1 MKKFTSTAILLLL
14 FVGIRDLFAQKT
26 KTIAPPSPSALL
38 DLNNPDDALK
48 ADRKVGSSAKDGE
61 ECVYYW
67 EGNVYTRIAGERDR
81 LLFHYWGMN
90 IRTSKGF
97 QDSLKGYGYRQVSR
111 ELLIYLDPKT
121 KEVVKTWKNPW
132 TNQEVEVIH
141 VANDP
146 VNQDMNWA
154 KGQRGNYKF
163 RGQELEGKFLQTA
176 EIPLFYENP
185 LAGDYQEYVGGT
197 YHAMEIFNFII
208 DKDELLDNT
217 KDVAYPVIAWSRVS
231 KFLPW
236 MKMGDKQGYMIFSG
250 TGKKLKGGFDAI
262 PDGLKKEIALNY
274 PTYNHA
280 PPTDD
285 TRPNETSW
293 TYFKKKMAEKKA
305 AKKEEP
311 KKN

>member
-1 MKKFTSTAILLLL
+1 MKKFILTATLLLL
-14 FVGIRDLFAQKT
+14 FVGITDIFAQKT
-26 KTIAPPSPSALL
+26 KTIAPLL

-90 IRTSKGF
+90 IRTSKSF
-97 QDSLKGYGYRQVSR
+97 QDSVKGYGYRQVSR

-121 KEVVKTWKNPW
+121 REVVKTWKNPW
-132 TNQEVEVIH
+132 TNEEVEVIH
-141 VANDP
+141 IANDP
-146 VNQDMNWA
+146 VNQGMNWA
-154 KGQRGNYKF
+154 KGERGNYKF
-163 RGQELEGKFLQTA
+163 RGQELEGKFMQTA

-185 LAGDYQEYVGGT
+185 LAGDYQEYIGGT
-197 YHAMEIFNFII
+197 YHAMEIFNFIV
-208 DKDELLDNT
+208 DKDELLDAT

-262 PDGLKKEIALNY
+262 PDGLKKEIASNY

-293 TYFKKKMAEKKA
+293 TYFKKKMAEKRA
-305 AKKEEP
+305 EKKEEP